1 MLSLIHF
8 ISATRRLKETEKTV
22 LMLGGE
28 TEAPP
33 MVLAQRDII
42 KLEVDYYKKESVRLC
57 FYLIALAF
65 FVLGLY
71 NPF

>member
-1 MLSLIHF
+1 MISLIHF

-42 KLEVDYYKKESVRLC
+42 KLEVDYYKLETIRLC
-57 FYLIALAF
+57 YYLIALAF
-65 FVLGLY
+65 FTIGLY
-71 NPF
+71 NLF

>member
-1 MLSLIHF
+1 MISLIHF

-22 LMLGGE
+22 IMLGGE
-28 TEAPP
+28 SESPQ

-42 KLEVDYYKKESVRLC
+42 KLEVEYYKKETIRLC
-57 FYLIALAF
+57 YYLIALAF